1 MQRRVE
7 RKYFDQWAAA
17 NRPDAIRKLAN
28 KSDVAMAYIERV
40 RAGYVPPKELY
51 RRRFRMLSAFL
62 RRNCFPSSSRLLAL
76 RGMQIPNA
84 VR

>member
-51 RRRFRMLSAFL
+51 RKALSDAL
-62 RRNCFPSSSRLLAL
+62 GVPETELFPFIEPALGSSGDADS
-76 RGMQIPNA
+76 
-84 VR
+84 